1 MTKELSTNERDF
13 IYNAMREGYRTDG
26 RKFNES
32 RRLVMKVDRATCSSR
47 AEVTLGQT
55 RVLAAVQAEL
65 VTPFPDH
72 PTEGFLNIFVQMS
85 PMATERSKNTGYSS
99 ETSTELKLLLEESLK
114 EGNSIDLEALCV
126 LSGKSV
132 WSIRVDV
139 RVLDYGG
146 NITDAAALA
155 TIASLLHFR
164 KPMCSINGR
173 SVVIHSELERNPTPL
188 SIHHIPICVSFAI
201 FALPPENT
209 SSSSSN
215 GQENKEEDMGDEI
228 SVPMLLM
235 DPSRSEETF
244 SHGFVTFAINTHGE
258 LCLVQKDGGEALLAE
273 QLVDCVRIA
282 SEKSK
287 AFSAVLNK
295 ALSLGEEEA
304 EKRRLSYRPE

>member
-1 MTKELSTNERDF
+1 M
-13 IYNAMREGYRTDG
+13 
-26 RKFNES
+26 
-32 RRLVMKVDRATCSSR
+32 
-47 AEVTLGQT
+47 
-55 RVLAAVQAEL
+55 
-65 VTPFPDH
+65 
-72 PTEGFLNIFVQMS
+72 
-85 PMATERSKNTGYSS
+85 
-99 ETSTELKLLLEESLK
+99 LEESLK

-215 GQENKEEDMGDEI
+215 GEENKDGDMG
-228 SVPMLLM
+228 
-235 DPSRSEETF
+235 
-244 SHGFVTFAINTHGE
+244 G
-258 LCLVQKDGGEALLAE
+258 
-273 QLVDCVRIA
+273 
-282 SEKSK
+282 
-287 AFSAVLNK
+287 
-295 ALSLGEEEA
+295 
-304 EKRRLSYRPE
+304 